1 MPGVACCSM
10 ASTDALAAVSLF
22 DSLDDDERAQL
33 AGWFEE
39 RSFDEGARVVAE
51 GASGYSFFV
60 IAEGSA
66 VATAGDRTLREL
78 GPGDF
83 FGEIGIIERRRR
95 TATVTTT
102 SPSKLLVLF
111 GAEFRQLQEAQPAIA
126 ARIEAAM
133 RARLEQD

>member
-1 MPGVACCSM
+1 M
-10 ASTDALAAVSLF
+10 ATPNALAAVSLF
-22 DSLDDDERAQL
+22 ETLDDDERLEL

-39 RSFDEGARVVAE
+39 RSFDEGALVVAE

-60 IAEGSA
+60 IAGGSA
-66 VATAGDRTLREL
+66 VAPAGDRTLREL

-83 FGEIGIIERRRR
+83 FGEVGIIERRRR

-111 GAEFRQLQEAQPAIA
+111 GAEFRQLQEAQPALA
-126 ARIEAAM
+126 GRIEAAM
-133 RARLEQD
+133 RARLAGD